1 MPDVACMRVCR
12 MWYACVYAGCGMH
25 ACMQY
30 VSLRL
35 DVVDTHA
42 SKCISITEIPTIV
55 DPSATKNYPSATKN
69 YPSATKNYPN
79 ATGSRI
85 VGISVCSVCMHVCN
99 ISLFEQ
105 LCLHMQLTHP
115 YV

>member
-1 MPDVACMRVCR
+1 MRVCR
-12 MWYACVYAGCGMH
+12 MWYACVYAGC
-25 ACMQY
+25 
-30 VSLRL
+30 VSRL

-42 SKCISITEIPTIV
+42 SKCRSIIEIPTIV

-69 YPSATKNYPN
+69 YPSATKNYPSATKN
-79 ATGSRI
+79 YPSATGSRI